1 MDNPFDITMPP
12 AGENLYDR
20 LQEQAL
26 EWVQQMSG
34 KIWTDYNPHDPGVTT
49 LDILNYALLEMDYRM
64 NFPLEDYLAS
74 RENQFHPIRYG
85 LFSPAE
91 VFAMNPVTP
100 EDYRSLIMDRLDTVE
115 DVQLS
120 VHRPVCG
127 EDCLGWYDIR
137 VELSPY
143 VDADSL
149 EEEKERVYQAIYA
162 LYHSHRNL
170 GENLYGITFVERSKV
185 RLTGVIDIDGS
196 VAPEDL
202 LVAIYAE
209 AQALFAPGT
218 HQEEAGA
225 VPVYLLYKAVKRIP
239 GLTIIRSLDFQDME
253 RQKGPYALAI
263 SEPEDVNIQLC
274 RSGKPVKANPN
285 QVLRRLHARS
295 NIRHVIRHKKKK
307 EKTEPVLPARFH
319 RMTYYSIQNDFPACY
334 GTHIKELALHA
345 DSKRRVQLRQFKAY
359 LLIFDLFLAKGLEE
373 INQLPEWLALND
385 LLAPDRD
392 PQLDAPELLWEL
404 FVDEH
409 LSSRERTETQ
419 EAREENK
426 HRLLDTLDK
435 IYGENSNAPYLRL
448 ADSDENR
455 RRRVNFIKR
464 LPALVRDRYT
474 GINLL
479 DSSSRS
485 GLEHYLTSLLGL
497 ENEGLQAY
505 VVEHLLLY
513 PDAGFERTFIP
524 TRAAIVEQ
532 TGNEGDE
539 LPMECM
545 LSIILPES
553 VLVREHPE
561 FRLPVEELLRERVPA
576 HLNFDV
582 YWLPSAPFNTFRKYY
597 DDWRKARA
605 EGDIAWAG
613 RLGGLLANGLVDLK
627 KRMQKK

>member
-1 MDNPFDITMPP
+1 MDNPLDTTMPP
-12 AGENLYDR
+12 AGESLYDR
-20 LQEQAL
+20 LQAQAL

-64 NFPLEDYLAS
+64 NFPLEDYLSS
-74 RENQFHPIRYG
+74 RENQFHPTRYG

-100 EDYRSLIMDRLDTVE
+100 EDYRNLIMDRLDTVE

-120 VHRPVCG
+120 VHRPVYG

-170 GENLYGITFVERSKV
+170 GENLYGITFVERSKL
-185 RLTGVIDIDGS
+185 RLAGMIDIDGS
-196 VAPEDL
+196 TTPEDL

-209 AQALFAPGT
+209 AQALFAPGA
-218 HQEEAGA
+218 HPEAGT
-225 VPVYLLYKAVKRIP
+225 VPVYLLYKAVKRLP
-239 GLTIIRSLDFQDME
+239 GVTVIRSLDFQGIE
-253 RQKGPYALAI
+253 QQKGPYTLAI
-263 SEPEDVNIQLC
+263 AEAEDLKIQLFH
-274 RSGKPVKANPN
+274 SGKPVKANPN

-295 NIRHVIRHKKKK
+295 NIRHVIRTKKKK

-319 RMTYYSIQNDFPACY
+319 QMAYYSVQNDFPACY

-345 DSKRRVQLRQFKAY
+345 SEKRRVQLRQFKAY

-373 INQLPEWLALND
+373 INQLPGWLALND
-385 LLAPDRD
+385 QIAPDSD

-404 FVDEH
+404 FIDEH
-409 LSSRERTETQ
+409 LTSRERTETLDSRQ
-419 EAREENK
+419 ENK

-448 ADSDENR
+448 TDQEENLK
-455 RRRVNFIKR
+455 RRVNFIKQ
-464 LPALVRDRYT
+464 LPVLVRDRYT

-479 DSSSRS
+479 DRTSRS
-485 GLEHYLTSLLGL
+485 GLEHYLTRLLGL

-524 TRAAIVEQ
+524 TRATIVEQ
-532 TGNEGDE
+532 TGNEEDE

-545 LSIILPES
+545 LSVILPES
-553 VLVREHPE
+553 VLFSEHPE
-561 FRLPVEELLRERVPA
+561 FRLPVEELLRERIPA

-582 YWLPSAPFNTFRKYY
+582 YWLPSAPFHSFRKYY
-597 DDWRKARA
+597 EDWRKARA

-613 RLGGLLANGLVDLK
+613 RLGGMLANGLVDLK